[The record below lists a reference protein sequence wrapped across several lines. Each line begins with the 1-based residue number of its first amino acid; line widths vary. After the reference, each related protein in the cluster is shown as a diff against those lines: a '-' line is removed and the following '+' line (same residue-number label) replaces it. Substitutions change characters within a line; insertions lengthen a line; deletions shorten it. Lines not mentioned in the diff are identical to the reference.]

1 MALVWDQ
8 QRRWLELKPKKVG
21 NLEDLGEEKRVGY
34 FPVFPSSSS
43 LKISLCEFENISCIL
58 VLHFWLWLCSRMQHE
73 IVVMG
78 TEAGVRVSGFLLQLC
93 YFLASYLCIPY
104 LSFLTCEMGIL
115 VVHISDGCYEA

>member
-43 LKISLCEFENISCIL
+43 LKVSLCEF
-58 VLHFWLWLCSRMQHE
+58 
-73 IVVMG
+73 
-78 TEAGVRVSGFLLQLC
+78 
-93 YFLASYLCIPY
+93 
-104 LSFLTCEMGIL
+104 
-115 VVHISDGCYEA
+115 